1 MDNYRQLL
9 AFIWAYEHGSLSAA
23 ARVHNLTPSAM
34 SKMVSRLE
42 SRLKVRL
49 IQRGTRQLTLTEEGQ
64 LYLESARKVVAA
76 MAEADSLAE
85 NFPEQV
91 SGSLR
96 IRTMPT
102 FARHQ
107 ILPWLPEFI
116 EKFPNLHV
124 EVKIESRYVD
134 EFEKGIDLAIY
145 GGKLPDSSR
154 VTTRLGASEWITCAS
169 PEYLEKYG
177 TPKEPK
183 DLLNH
188 RCFHFS
194 YLNDWNLWDYE
205 YKSER
210 FSLPIKPL
218 ASFSQGDFLR
228 DLALDGQGIV
238 RLADYNVSKDVQN
251 GRLIP
256 LLRDYRIK
264 DLEPIYL
271 IYPNR
276 KFLSPR
282 IKTFMNF
289 WREKV
294 RKNPWNIKNKLPK

>member
-1 MDNYRQLL
+1 MDNYKQML

-23 ARVHNLTPSAM
+23 ARVHDMTPSAM
-34 SKMVSRLE
+34 SKMISRLE

-85 NFPEQV
+85 HFPEEV
-91 SGSLR
+91 SGSLH
-96 IRTMPT
+96 IKTMPT

-116 EKFPNLHV
+116 EQFPNLHV
-124 EVKIESRYVD
+124 EIKIESRYVD

-154 VTTRLGASEWITCAS
+154 VTTRLGTSQWITCAS
-169 PEYLEKYG
+169 PEYLKRYG
-177 TPKEPK
+177 IPKEPK
-183 DLLNH
+183 DLLEH
-188 RCFHFS
+188 RCFHFN
-194 YLNDWNLWDYE
+194 YLNDWNLWEYE
-205 YKSER
+205 FKGER

-238 RLADYNVSKDVQN
+238 RLADYNVAKDIHQGKLV
-251 GRLIP
+251 P
-256 LLRDYRIK
+256 LLLDYRIK
-264 DLEPIYL
+264 ELEPIYL

-289 WREKV
+289 WTEKV
-294 RKNPWNIKNKLPK
+294 QKNPWNIK